1 MEERNIALAEPGSS
15 EVYFRAWGERA
26 VGAENTIVWSNNSDL
41 LNKLRAVCRDGQC
54 CIKTLYVFSHGGIFG
69 TSEDWDSSQNS
80 ARLFLR
86 DLYECVRAGK
96 IVFSKNGTHRPDA
109 RTVTE
114 ADQFGGG
121 S

>member
-54 CIKTLYVFSHGGIFG
+54 CIKTLYESAVPMIPPHIA
-69 TSEDWDSSQNS
+69 SSDEAWLDTFDCHFAQ
-80 ARLFLR
+80 ALRVLRPKRKRLLPF
-86 DLYECVRAGK
+86 
-96 IVFSKNGTHRPDA
+96 
-109 RTVTE
+109 TE
-114 ADQFGGG
+114 YR
-121 S
+121 